1 MGLEDKTLGL
11 VVPFV
16 GFEGRCDGV
25 GLSEGRDGRLGLEDV
40 VGDWVVRGAT
50 VLDNVVTRGALLILD
65 RGSSSAFLLGN
76 VFDRG
81 RLGVVDGA
89 DPSSPPL
96 IWARRSPI
104 WTMVNIFLI
113 LQSLASGQAL
123 TGIASNVSQRA

>member
-11 VVPFV
+11 VAPVV
-16 GFEGRCDGV
+16 EFEGRCDGV
-25 GLSEGRDGRLGLEDV
+25 DLSEGLDGRVGLEDV
-40 VGDWVVRGAT
+40 VGDCVIRGAT
-50 VLDNVVTRGALLILD
+50 VLDNVVTRGAFEILD

-76 VFDRG
+76 VFERG

-104 WTMVNIFLI
+104 
-113 LQSLASGQAL
+113 
-123 TGIASNVSQRA
+123 GIVSDLSQRVEFIRRR

>member
-1 MGLEDKTLGL
+1 MGFEDKTLGL
-11 VVPFV
+11 VAPFV
-16 GFEGRCDGV
+16 GFEGRWDGV

-40 VGDWVVRGAT
+40 VGDCVDRGAT
-50 VLDNVVTRGALLILD
+50 ALDNVVTRGAFEILD

-104 WTMVNIFLI
+104 
-113 LQSLASGQAL
+113 
-123 TGIASNVSQRA
+123 